1 MLSEMF
7 VDFSG
12 ISKGSDIITKFSR
25 IHIMSI
31 KALTEEDTFTDTA
44 DDYAIISCA
53 ERTNR
58 YISLCS
64 PSLLLQLSFAD
75 TANENDPRCFSAE
88 HGKKIKFFVESL
100 PPTVSDL
107 FIFCDAGESRS
118 TAIAAAILLWIG
130 RSDEPVWSNP
140 FYHPNTFVFGRLCE
154 AFGIELTE
162 EQIASKKRQSED
174 AFKIAMKGG
183 TQYKRWEVI

>member
-1 MLSEMF
+1 MSTEKL
-7 VDFSG
+7 
-12 ISKGSDIITKFSR
+12 K
-25 IHIMSI
+25 IHISSI
-31 KALTEEDTFTDTA
+31 MALNETTFPENSG
-44 DDYAIISCA
+44 DYAVINCA
-53 ERTNR
+53 ERKNKILSA
-58 YISLCS
+58 Y
-64 PSLLLQLSFAD
+64 PPPLLLQLSFAD

-100 PPTVSDL
+100 PQTVSDL

-118 TAIAAAILLWIG
+118 TAIAAAILLAFG
-130 RSDEPVWSNP
+130 RSDDAVWNNP

-174 AFKIAMKGG
+174 AFKNAVKNG
-183 TQYKRWEVI
+183 TQYKRWEAIEE